1 VIVLLFLGLIIFAV
15 VCLWI
20 LIDRR
25 KSPKFL
31 IWFIPLFLFFTISLH
46 ETYTSLL
53 GQPRMSIPEKGLYL
67 SHYVDEPKW
76 IYLWVA
82 NMDNVPT
89 NYQLPY
95 SKETHK
101 SLEGVKG
108 EAEKGEYMMLEVDS
122 EKGDMDGEN
131 EKEGEEANGFTV
143 GGDVSFYKWDF
154 KSSMTTKD
162 GT

>member
-1 VIVLLFLGLIIFAV
+1 
-15 VCLWI
+15 
-20 LIDRR
+20 
-25 KSPKFL
+25 
-31 IWFIPLFLFFTISLH
+31 
-46 ETYTSLL
+46 
-53 GQPRMSIPEKGLYL
+53 MSIPEKGLYL